1 MEKLGFWGTVR
12 RETGLASGHL
22 ETYLCLKEYSFLV
35 FFFSDPGLSGMTSVH
50 LLCSQNWIIR
60 TFQICTNVP
69 SEEAVEE

>member
-35 FFFSDPGLSGMTSVH
+35 FFFLILD
-50 LLCSQNWIIR
+50 SQ
-60 TFQICTNVP
+60 
-69 SEEAVEE
+69 E